1 MRFSPRVAACG
12 GSLSNTHYESQQKPA
27 RQSDHK
33 ILLVDDS
40 STTLLIEEMMLRQH
54 TQYAL
59 VLARDGEEAVE
70 KAIAEQP
77 NLILMDVIMPR
88 MNGFEACREMRR
100 HEALRKVPIIM
111 VTSRGESYNIE
122 QGFESGCNDYVTK
135 PIDGAELVEIV
146 NGYLMGQG

>member
-1 MRFSPRVAACG
+1 MSPRVAACG
-12 GSLSNTHYESQQKPA
+12 GSLSNTNYESQKKAA

-54 TQYAL
+54 TQYEL

-70 KAIAEQP
+70 KAITEKP

-88 MNGFEACREMRR
+88 MNGFDACREMRR